1 MSSHLPIAGL
11 LLACLLSGAAPSAL
25 AQDAAAPE
33 APLAE
38 AVYAPATGDAWV
50 DRQLADINRY
60 AGRYPDAFLDE
71 LMRYGGARRAYAAA
85 LLNEQ
90 QWPAGDI
97 YFACVWGKVSG
108 LGCREL
114 VRARS
119 RLPQGSWADVLASRP
134 EKPQNTQW
142 RALRHAIVASFDHWE
157 RPIELDALL
166 RSQLGDREQRR
177 QMRAEERDA
186 R

>member
-1 MSSHLPIAGL
+1 MSSHLTIAGP
-11 LLACLLSGAAPSAL
+11 LLACLLSVAAPVTL
-25 AQDAAAPE
+25 AQDAGAPE
-33 APLAE
+33 ATQGE
-38 AVYAPATGDAWV
+38 VVYAPATGDAWV

-71 LMRYGGARRAYAAA
+71 LMRYGGARRAYVAA

-97 YFACVWGKVSG
+97 YFACAWGKVSG

-119 RLPQGSWADVLASRP
+119 RLPQGSWADVLASLP

-177 QMRAEERDA
+177 RVRAQERDA